1 MRVVFDSNVFISAFA
16 KPGGRADEA
25 LLNVIEGRD
34 HLIIS
39 KPIILETLRVLA
51 EKFSHDREELAR
63 AAVFLADL
71 GDLVVPKRRV
81 AIFKDEP
88 DNRILEC
95 ALAGRAELMVTGDQ
109 RMLELGQ
116 YEGIRLISL
125 REYLAGRR

>member
-39 KPIILETLRVLA
+39 KAIILETLRILA
-51 EKFSHDREELAR
+51 EKFSRDREELAR

-71 GDLVVPKRRV
+71 GNLVEPKRRV
-81 AIFKDEP
+81 AVLKDEP

-95 ALAGRAELMVTGDQ
+95 ALAGRAELIVTGDQ

-116 YEGIRLISL
+116 YEGVRLISL
-125 REYLAGRR
+125 REYLSGR